1 MMSTPKL
8 AAILA
13 IMTMFWRVDLLY
25 AQNEKNSED
34 VSFSFE
40 MYRSSMITLPY
51 RQAVITENASPTKMA
66 IYLHGGT
73 SKGIDNT
80 TQMNEPGIDSIARY
94 LSVNNLS
101 VVFIVPQCPAT
112 ESWGGRLTDILKF
125 LIEDRLDAF
134 KDIKDVYIFGGSM
147 GGTGTWTMISKYP
160 GLFTA
165 AMPVAGNPSKCD
177 VSNVAQTPLFTVMG
191 TDDRIMGI
199 EAVTAFTTQLEERG
213 AKYLFEV
220 EDGWSHE
227 DTCIKSYTDSR
238 LRWVFS
244 ITKHSDDSDVTPI
257 DVNQKIVLE
266 TRYWTLAG
274 VRVDKPTTGL
284 YIMQE
289 IYDDSSTRTYKI
301 RIR

>member
-8 AAILA
+8 VAILA
-13 IMTMFWRVDLLY
+13 VMTMFWRTDLY
-25 AQNEKNSED
+25 AQNEKDSEE

-51 RQAVITENASPTKMA
+51 RQAIITQNASPTKIA

-73 SKGIDNT
+73 SKGNDNI

-94 LSVNNLS
+94 LSANNLS
-101 VVFIVPQCPAT
+101 AVLIVPQCPAT
-112 ESWGGRLTDILKF
+112 ESWGGRLTDILKS
-125 LIEDRLDAF
+125 LVEDRMNTF

-160 GLFTA
+160 GLFSA

-177 VSNVAQTPLFTVMG
+177 VSNVAHTPLFTVMG
-191 TDDRIMGI
+191 TDDRIMGM
-199 EAVTAFTTQLEERG
+199 EAVTAFTAQLDEQG

-220 EDGWSHE
+220 EEGWSHE

-238 LRWVFS
+238 LSWVFS
-244 ITKHSDDSDVTPI
+244 NTKQPDDSGIIPI
-257 DVNQKIVLE
+257 DANQKVVLE

-284 YIMQE
+284 YIVQE
-289 IYDDSSTRTYKI
+289 IYDDSSAKTTKVYI
-301 RIR
+301 E